1 MKCFSAASLEAI
13 PHNSFA
19 MGITVMVAII
29 VVGEMPVFANLWD
42 TRTAIAQN
50 FQRQPQVQLRLEAE
64 KRFVQKAARG
74 KQKITWQT
82 LQGNVVVQR
91 GDIIRYTMSGK
102 NNSELPLKDLVV
114 TQPLPKQTT
123 YVLNSVTVNNNGAKI
138 VYSIDNGR
146 NFVEKPTI
154 QAKLPYGR
162 CRVRPAPA
170 ELYTHLRLRFSKLIA
185 PTTVVNATYQV
196 KVR

>member
-1 MKCFSAASLEAI
+1 MKCFSVASLGAI
-13 PHNSFA
+13 PQSGFA
-19 MGITVMVAII
+19 VGIAVMVAII
-29 VVGEMPVFANLWD
+29 IVGEMPVVADLWD
-42 TRTAIAQN
+42 ARTATAQN
-50 FQRQPQVQLRLEAE
+50 FQRQPQVQLRLGAE
-64 KRFVQKAARG
+64 KRFVQKATWG

-91 GDIIRYTMSGK
+91 GDVIRYTMSGK
-102 NNSELPLKDLVV
+102 NNSARPLKDLVI

-123 YVLNSVTVNNNGAKI
+123 YILNSVTVKNNGAKI

-154 QAKLPYGR
+154 QAKLPYGKFQI
-162 CRVRPAPA
+162 RPAPA
-170 ELYTHLRLRFSKLIA
+170 ELYTHLRLNFNKLIA